1 MSGTGLCLGV
11 DILYSSRKQPHC
23 ELLVMQEDVRN
34 IEAGKILLPKY
45 LASAEPVIQS
55 NGVSTQVI
63 KYGWSHLRTC
73 L

>member
-1 MSGTGLCLGV
+1 
-11 DILYSSRKQPHC
+11 
-23 ELLVMQEDVRN
+23 MQEDVRN

-63 KYGWSHLRTC
+63 KCGWSHLEDLLVAR
-73 L
+73 